1 MADARDHEAI
11 GASSRQYRRGA
22 LLGMTM
28 AEAFILIAFALLL
41 LLAAWKTQADREIDR
56 YRQIEEL
63 TPEQV
68 RVVAEMT
75 EAGRLEEA
83 AALAASENFETLA
96 SLEESAV
103 DVERLAEM
111 ERSGVDVERIA
122 EIATDV
128 ERWRLIDKDE
138 LVRILEGAQQMPEDL
153 QRDLADLVELED
165 PRRIIELLEATERA
179 PENQTMRER
188 LAGIG
193 AQIDAAR
200 AAEAEL
206 VATMRERLGGIVE
219 GMGGYIDDSGA
230 IVLRDQVLFEG
241 GRWDVTPRMQAF
253 LSEMCVPWMQVMMN
267 SQVAVAGALIEGHAS
282 SEWGFG
288 ASVQDAY
295 LNNLNL
301 SQLRAAAVLREC
313 LMIASG
319 DGVPED
325 VETWARAH
333 LRAVGFSSARL
344 VLDENG
350 EEIPEQSRRVVFR
363 IDFDQERLIRD
374 LEGEVLDSLLATEQP
389 QAQERRP

>member
-1 MADARDHEAI
+1 MADARDHEAMA
-11 GASSRQYRRGA
+11 ASSRQYRRGA

-68 RVVAEMT
+68 RVVAQMT

-96 SLEESAV
+96 ALDESAV

-122 EIATDV
+122 DIATDV

-165 PRRIIELLEATERA
+165 GRRIIELLEATERA
-179 PENQTMRER
+179 PENQTMRQR

-206 VATMRERLGGIVE
+206 ISTMRARLGAVVE

-230 IVLRDQVLFEG
+230 IVLQDQVLFEG
-241 GRWDVTPRMQAF
+241 GQWDVTPRMQAF
-253 LSEMCVPWMQVMMN
+253 LREMCVPWMQVMMN
-267 SQVAVAGALIEGHAS
+267 SEVQVAGAQIEGHA
-282 SEWGFG
+282 
-288 ASVQDAY
+288 
-295 LNNLNL
+295 
-301 SQLRAAAVLREC
+301 
-313 LMIASG
+313 
-319 DGVPED
+319 
-325 VETWARAH
+325 WARSGLLH
-333 LRAVGFSSARL
+333 RRNVWKTGRSRSGHSS
-344 VLDENG
+344 
-350 EEIPEQSRRVVFR
+350 
-363 IDFDQERLIRD
+363 
-374 LEGEVLDSLLATEQP
+374 
-389 QAQERRP
+389 

>member
-1 MADARDHEAI
+1 MTDARDNEALVT
-11 GASSRQYRRGA
+11 SSRQYRRGA
-22 LLGMTM
+22 LLGMTI

-41 LLAAWKTQADREIDR
+41 LIAAWKTQADQELNR
-56 YRQIEEL
+56 YRQIENL

-96 SLEESAV
+96 VL
-103 DVERLAEM
+103 
-111 ERSGVDVERIA
+111 G
-122 EIATDV
+122 EIASDV
-128 ERWRLIDKDE
+128 ERWRFIDKDE

-165 PRRIIELLEATERA
+165 PRRIIELLAASERM

-188 LAGIG
+188 LVGMG
-193 AQIDAAR
+193 AQIEAAR

-206 VATMRERLGGIVE
+206 VSAMRERLGAVVE

-241 GRWDVTPRMQAF
+241 GRWDVTPRMRAF
-253 LSEMCVPWMQVMMN
+253 LREMCVPWMQVMMN
-267 SQVAVAGALIEGHAS
+267 SEVAVAGAQIEGHAS

-288 ASVQDAY
+288 ASIQDAY

-313 LMIASG
+313 LVIVSEEGIPAA
-319 DGVPED
+319 
-325 VETWARAH
+325 VENWARAH
-333 LRAVGFSSARL
+333 LRAVGFSSARP
-344 VLDENG
+344 VLDGNG
-350 EEIPEQSRRVVFR
+350 EEIPEQSRRVVFS
-363 IDFDQERLIRD
+363 IDFDQERLIRE
-374 LEGEVLDSLLATEQP
+374 LEGEVLESLSSTE
-389 QAQERRP
+389 